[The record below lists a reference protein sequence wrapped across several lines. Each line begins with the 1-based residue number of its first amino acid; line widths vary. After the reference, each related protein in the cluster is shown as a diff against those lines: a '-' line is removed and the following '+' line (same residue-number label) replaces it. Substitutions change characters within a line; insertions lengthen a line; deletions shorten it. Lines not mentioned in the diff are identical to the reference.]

1 MAFKTCLFT
10 ILKLWHFSA
19 KPNEWLK
26 TTFLN
31 AHILRVSLSMNIMY
45 IDYYNVD
52 VKIVELFI
60 HATEYQTKTCPTL
73 SFLQT

>member
-1 MAFKTCLFT
+1 
-10 ILKLWHFSA
+10 
-19 KPNEWLK
+19 
-26 TTFLN
+26 
-31 AHILRVSLSMNIMY
+31 MNIMY

>member
-1 MAFKTCLFT
+1 
-10 ILKLWHFSA
+10 
-19 KPNEWLK
+19 
-26 TTFLN
+26 
-31 AHILRVSLSMNIMY
+31 MNIMY
-45 IDYYNVD
+45 IDYYN